1 MNISSLIYRP
11 VFATVVTLLYMSVCM
26 YVDSDELLG
35 TEILFANVLEPLNP
49 PEVAAML
56 SALIFQVQSI
66 VTYTD
71 VCMYVCMYVQY
82 VYIHSTYMGRI

>member
-1 MNISSLIYRP
+1 
-11 VFATVVTLLYMSVCM
+11 M

-71 VCMYVCMYVQY
+71 VCMYVFMYSMYTYTVHIWEVYIEDMKFLEPFFLVCMYVCMY
-82 VYIHSTYMGRI
+82 VCR